1 MPFWLDIK
9 RIWELAW
16 PVTLVHLVTV
26 GISVTD
32 VAMVSRYSV
41 QELAYLGVARFI
53 YWLGVVVAADLL
65 IGMNV
70 FPARE
75 DGAGRQKACGDIYR
89 QGTLY
94 AWVLGLL
101 SMVLEFALAKPILG
115 AFGYEGEMV
124 SQGAD
129 YLYITAI
136 GIPYYLWMTASFLF
150 MQGISN
156 PRPGM
161 IIMVAIL
168 PINVG
173 LNAVLI
179 PGLFGLP
186 AMGASG
192 AALATILAQAI
203 GASAMFIY
211 MRKMKDK
218 ARFGLESLSVFP
230 LVKTWK
236 AGRALRRFGFA
247 PGLAAGMEFSGWLIL
262 NQVSGTFGIQP
273 VAAMQVLISLHAISF
288 AAVMGVASAASVR
301 VGNAV
306 GRKDVPA
313 VFRVTWRSL
322 VLVILVMCPFIG
334 VYIFGDRYAL
344 IPFKLDQELAAL
356 TSFVIAIWAPFLI
369 FDGLQFVL
377 LFSLRAAGDEI
388 WASAL
393 QITSF
398 MGVMAG
404 GGLLAAFVFDLGFIG
419 LIYGIA
425 MGMAAAA
432 LLLGIRLMIVLR
444 QLPAKLHVQD
454 A

>member
-16 PVTLVHLVTV
+16 PVTLVHLVTI

-53 YWLGVVVAADLL
+53 YWLGVVIAADLL

-89 QGTLY
+89 QGALY
-94 AWVLGLL
+94 ALVLGFA
-101 SMVLEFALAKPILG
+101 SMMLEFALAKPLLS

-150 MQGISN
+150 MQGISR

-161 IIMVAIL
+161 VIMISIL

-173 LNAVLI
+173 LNALLI

-192 AALATILAQAI
+192 AALATILAQAV
-203 GASAMFIY
+203 GAVAMFIY
-211 MRKMKDK
+211 MRRMKDK

-230 LVKTWK
+230 LLKTWQ
-236 AGRALRRFGFA
+236 AGRALRRFGVA

-262 NQVSGTFGIQP
+262 NQVSGKFGVQP

-288 AAVMGVASAASVR
+288 AAVIGVASAASVR
-301 VGNAV
+301 VGNAI
-306 GRKDVPA
+306 GRKDPDA
-313 VFRVTWRSL
+313 VSRVVWRSMLL
-322 VLVILVMCPFIG
+322 VVLVMCPFIA
-334 VYIFGDRYAL
+334 VYIFGDQYAFM
-344 IPFKLDQELAAL
+344 PFKLDAELAAL
-356 TSFVIAIWAPFLI
+356 TSFIVAVWAPFLI

-377 LFSLRAAGDEI
+377 LFSLRAAGDEK
-388 WASAL
+388 WASVL

-404 GGLLAAFVFDLGFIG
+404 GGLLAAFVFDQGFVG

-425 MGMAAAA
+425 MGMTCAA
-432 LLLGIRLMIVLR
+432 LLLSVRFFIVRR
-444 QLPAKLHVQD
+444 QLPAKLQLQD
-454 A
+454 S

>member
-9 RIWELAW
+9 RIWALAW
-16 PVTLVHLVTV
+16 PVTLVHLVTI

-53 YWLGVVVAADLL
+53 YWLGVVIAADFL

-75 DGAGRQKACGDIYR
+75 DGAGRQKASGDIYR

-94 AWVLGLL
+94 ALILGSSAML
-101 SMVLEFALAKPILG
+101 LEFTLAEPLL
-115 AFGYEGEMV
+115 AVFGYEEDMV

-150 MQGISN
+150 MQGISR

-161 IIMVAIL
+161 VIMVAIL

-173 LNAVLI
+173 LNAIFI

-192 AALATILAQAI
+192 AALATILAQAV
-203 GASAMFIY
+203 GAAAMFIY
-211 MRKMKDK
+211 LRKMKDK
-218 ARFGLESLSVFP
+218 ARFGMESLSLFP

-236 AGRALRRFGFA
+236 AGRALRRFGIA
-247 PGLAAGMEFSGWLIL
+247 PGLAAGMEFSGWLVL
-262 NQVSGTFGIQP
+262 NQVSGKFGVEP

-301 VGNAV
+301 VGNAI
-306 GRKDVPA
+306 GRKDAPA
-313 VFRVTWRSL
+313 VFRVVSRSMFL
-322 VLVILVMCPFIG
+322 VVLVMLPFIG
-334 VYIFGDRYAL
+334 VYIFADEYAL
-344 IPFKLDQELAAL
+344 IPFKLGMDLAAL
-356 TSFVIAIWAPFLI
+356 ASFIIAVWAPFLI

-377 LFSLRAAGDEI
+377 LFSLRAAGDEK
-388 WASAL
+388 WASVL

-404 GGLLAAFVFDLGFIG
+404 GGLLAAFVFEQGFIG

-425 MGMAAAA
+425 MGMTCAA
-432 LLLGIRLMIVLR
+432 LLLSVRFYLVLKH
-444 QLPAKLHVQD
+444 LPTKLQTQE

>member
-9 RIWELAW
+9 RLWELAW
-16 PVTLVHLVTV
+16 PVTLVHLVTI

-53 YWLGVVVAADLL
+53 YWLGVVIAADLL

-89 QGTLY
+89 QGALY
-94 AWVLGLL
+94 ALVLGFAAML
-101 SMVLEFALAKPILG
+101 LEFALAEPILA

-150 MQGISN
+150 MQGISR

-161 IIMVAIL
+161 LIMVAIL

-173 LNAVLI
+173 LNALLI

-192 AALATILAQAI
+192 AALATILAQAV
-203 GASAMFIY
+203 GAIAMFIY
-211 MRKMKDK
+211 LRKMKDK
-218 ARFGLESLSVFP
+218 PKFGLESLSIFP
-230 LVKTWK
+230 LVQTWK
-236 AGRALRRFGFA
+236 AGRALRRFGIA
-247 PGLAAGMEFSGWLIL
+247 PGLAAGMEFSGWLVL
-262 NQVSGTFGIQP
+262 NQVSGKFGVQP

-306 GRKDVPA
+306 GRKDADA
-313 VFRVTWRSL
+313 VFRIVWRSML
-322 VLVILVMCPFIG
+322 LVILVMMPFIA
-334 VYIFGDRYAL
+334 VYIFADDYAL
-344 IPFKLDQELAAL
+344 LPFKLDMELAAL
-356 TSFVIAIWAPFLI
+356 TSFIVAVWAPFLI

-377 LFSLRAAGDEI
+377 LFSLRAAGDEK
-388 WASAL
+388 WASVL

-404 GGLLAAFVFDLGFIG
+404 GGLVTAFVFEQGFIG

-425 MGMAAAA
+425 MGMVCAA
-432 LLLGIRLMIVLR
+432 LLLSARFYIVLR
-444 QLPAKLHVQD
+444 HLPARLQVQD
-454 A
+454 I